1 MVFFWNLRKW
11 NTAYTAEDISK
22 NITLCNLRLHGLS
35 TVFYSSTYIHNS
47 ADDQMGLA
55 KLFHEIAVTSTAD
68 LQPEDFRDVLQQQN
82 IK

>member
-1 MVFFWNLRKW
+1 M
-11 NTAYTAEDISK
+11 
-22 NITLCNLRLHGLS
+22 HGLS
-35 TVFYSSTYIHNS
+35 TGFYSGSYVYNL

-55 KLFHEIAVTSTAD
+55 KLFREIAVTSTMD